1 VAKQN
6 RTYKL
11 DDGLQEQLQ
20 ASLKPVLEAHMKEW
34 LEEVD
39 NGEIGEECCAILT
52 ATRQIASKRDSRLT
66 PIPAAEE

>member
-1 VAKQN
+1 MAKQN

-11 DDGLQEQLQ
+11 DDGLQEQLK
-20 ASLKPVLEAHMKEW
+20 ASLRTVLESHTQQW

-39 NGEIGEECCAILT
+39 QGEIGEECCAILT

-66 PIPAAEE
+66 PIPTEE